1 MRETNYSLLIIA
13 ILFATILAPQN
24 SIIASAE
31 ESGISWEEQM
41 LQDEGIII
49 VALRND
55 TLDLN
60 QDGETDA
67 IRVVVMVN
75 TTREWIDMEI
85 RLLGDY
91 KDKQVV
97 ESASLSFTGQTNV
110 SIMYDA
116 WANGEHSLSLQFVNA
131 EGNIFLTY
139 QLPTYSLVPAL
150 KTPRINLQLSA
161 PPWIETGDECLIKRN
176 FSDETGPRYDAIG
189 TRTFSGAPFTVLDD
203 QPTLDC
209 SHWPAGEY
217 QLKESYRNGLGQ
229 TAESWLNL
237 TIHNR
242 EAPAFSLIANGNY
255 NSTDIPCNVEMI
267 ANMVVVDFEPFEKIW
282 RIQGKLIEQ
291 ANGSEFD
298 CSALSAGVHLISL
311 EVINN
316 EHISTIEGINL
327 VRLPADDLTV
337 EEEKSLPSR
346 SKGEQTP
353 TESVGWFSIG
363 ALGLIVSVLVY
374 IILVRV
380 QEGPE
385 MVELPNLGPEPQIL
399 ADGSPDTEGLPTTMD
414 DDGVLWRQHTDGAMD
429 WWDQELRVWHRW

>member
-1 MRETNYSLLIIA
+1 MRDVKYSLLIIT
-13 ILFATILAPQN
+13 ILFVTILLPQN
-24 SIIASAE
+24 SSIVSAE
-31 ESGISWEEQM
+31 DSGISWEEQM
-41 LQDEGIII
+41 LMDEGIII

-67 IRVVVMVN
+67 IRVVIMVN
-75 TTREWIDMEI
+75 TSREWIDMEL

-97 ESASLSFTGQTNV
+97 ESVTLSFTGQTNA

-131 EGNIFLTY
+131 EGTVFLTY

-150 KTPRINLQLSA
+150 KTPRIDLQLSA

-217 QLKESYRNGLGQ
+217 QLRESYRNGLGQ

-242 EAPAFSLIANGNY
+242 EAPAFSLETSGNY

-267 ANMVVVDFEPFEKIW
+267 VNMVVVDFEEFEKIW
-282 RIQGKLIEQ
+282 RIQGKLIAQ
-291 ANGSEFD
+291 ANGSDFD
-298 CSALSAGVHLISL
+298 CSTLSAGVHLISL

-327 VRLPADDLTV
+327 VRLPADELTA

-380 QEGPE
+380 QDGPE
-385 MVELPNLGPEPQIL
+385 MLELPNLGPMPQIL
-399 ADGSPDTEGLPTTMD
+399 ADGSPDTEGLPTTID
-414 DDGVLWRQHTDGAMD
+414 DDGVMWRQHTDGAMD

>member
-1 MRETNYSLLIIA
+1 MRDTKYSLLIIA
-13 ILFATILAPQN
+13 ILFVTILLPQN
-24 SIIASAE
+24 SSIVNAE

-41 LQDEGIII
+41 LMDEGLII

-67 IRVVVMVN
+67 IRVVIMVN
-75 TTREWIDMEI
+75 TSREWIDIEL

-97 ESASLSFTGQTNV
+97 ESVTLSFTGQTNA

-131 EGNIFLTY
+131 EGTVFLTY

-150 KTPRINLQLSA
+150 KTPRIDLQLSA

-217 QLKESYRNGLGQ
+217 QLRESYRNGLGQ

-237 TIHNR
+237 SIHNR
-242 EAPAFSLIANGNY
+242 EAPAFSLETNGNY

-267 ANMVVVDFEPFEKIW
+267 PNMVVVDFEEFEKIW
-282 RIQGKLIEQ
+282 RIQGKIITE

-298 CSALSAGVHLISL
+298 CSALPAGVHLISL

-327 VRLPADDLTV
+327 VRLPADELTA

-380 QEGPE
+380 QDGPE
-385 MVELPNLGPEPQIL
+385 MLELPNLGPMPQIL
-399 ADGSPDTEGLPTTMD
+399 ADGSPDTEGLPTTID
-414 DDGVLWRQHTDGAMD
+414 DDGVMWRQHTDGAMD